1 MTARVS
7 VTDRGAD
14 GLLSRLRRAAGAR
27 VRVGVLEEATKATR
41 EEEGSPLTLLEVA
54 AVHEFG
60 APAAG
65 IPQRSFI
72 RAGVDAQLAEI
83 QRVQRALA
91 GQTIRGATTLDVALD
106 RLGAKVAALLQNRIA
121 AGIDPPNSAAT
132 IARKGSSKPL
142 VDTGQLKAA
151 ITWRVIS

>member
-54 AVHEFG
+54 AIHEFG

-72 RAGVDAQLAEI
+72 RAGVDTQLAEI

-121 AGIDPPNSAAT
+121 AGIDPPNSPAT

-151 ITWRVIS
+151 ITWRVLS